1 MEILSSFDNG
11 AEVRIVKINAGRG
24 LLSQLQHM
32 GLKEG
37 DMIQVIQNNHGHLI
51 IARGNLR
58 LALGRGMAH
67 KILVERVRRHY

>member
-1 MEILSSFDNG
+1 VEILSVFENG
-11 AEVRIVKINAGRG
+11 AEVRIAKIDAGRG
-24 LLSQLQHM
+24 VLSQLHHM

-37 DMIQVIQNNHGHLI
+37 DMIRVIQNNHGHLI

-67 KILVERVRRHY
+67 KILVERIRRHY